1 MKKIIVL
8 CLFVVSLTGCEVL
21 KNIEMPVQQPL
32 TTSDIIAGL
41 KQALEIGTNN
51 SVGFLGKTDGFYGNP
66 LFKIPFPEEAKIVE
80 EKLRDLGMNRMIDD
94 FIRNMN
100 RGAENAVKLAAP
112 IFVDAIKEMT
122 FEDARNI
129 LKGSNDAATEYF
141 RTKTSAKLAM
151 LFKPEVQTTLD
162 KVEVTKYWND
172 ITTTYNRL
180 PFAKKVETD
189 LAKYVTEKTMNA
201 LFAKVAEEE
210 KLIRTDPA
218 ARVTELLKKV
228 FSQQ

>member
-8 CLFVVSLTGCEVL
+8 LAFAASFAGCEVL
-21 KNIEMPVQQPL
+21 KQIEIPTQQPL
-32 TTSDIIAGL
+32 TTTDIIAGL

-66 LFKIPFPEEAKIVE
+66 LFKIPFPEEAKVVE
-80 EKLRDLGMNRMIDD
+80 EKLRDLGMNRLVDD
-94 FIRNMN
+94 FIRTMN

-129 LKGSNDAATEYF
+129 LRGPDDAATSYF
-141 RTKTSAKLAM
+141 RDKTSSRLAE
-151 LFKPEVQTTLD
+151 LFRPEVQTALE
-162 KVEVTKYWND
+162 KVDATRYWGD
-172 ITTTYNRL
+172 ITTTYNRI
-180 PFAKKVETD
+180 PFVRKVETD

-201 LFAKVAEEE
+201 LFIKVAEEE

-218 ARVTELLKKV
+218 ARVTDLLKKV
-228 FSQQ
+228 FGS

>member
-8 CLFVVSLTGCEVL
+8 FALVASITGCEVL
-21 KNIEMPVQQPL
+21 KQIEMPTQQPL
-32 TTSDIIAGL
+32 TTTDIIAGL

-66 LFKIPFPEEAKIVE
+66 LFKIPFPEEAKVVE
-80 EKLRDLGMNRMIDD
+80 EKLRDLGMHRLVDD
-94 FIRNMN
+94 FIRTMN

-129 LKGSNDAATEYF
+129 LRGPDDAATSYF
-141 RTKTSAKLAM
+141 REKTSSRLAV
-151 LFKPEVQTTLD
+151 LFKPEVQTALE
-162 KVEVTKYWND
+162 KVDATRYWGD
-172 ITTTYNRL
+172 ITTTYNKI
-180 PFAKKVETD
+180 PFVRKVETD

-201 LFAKVAEEE
+201 LFTKVAEEE

-218 ARVTELLKKV
+218 ARVTDLLKKV
-228 FSQQ
+228 FGS